1 MGFRG
6 KEEMGFW
13 VLEKRLDFEA
23 KYNKLEAKGVAFVDM
38 GENKNVG
45 VIRDCILEIVI
56 VSI

>member
-13 VLEKRLDFEA
+13 VLEKRSDFEA
-23 KYNKLEAKGVAFVDM
+23 KDKKLEAKGVAFIDL

-45 VIRDCILEIVI
+45 VIRDFILAIVI